1 MGTTVGP
8 AYFMVPVLAGGDRSG
23 SLSNVAGG
31 RSGGGH
37 ALHAGSEG
45 VKVSEQGGLVR
56 LGWSD
61 LEQ

>member
-1 MGTTVGP
+1 
-8 AYFMVPVLAGGDRSG
+8 MVPVLAGGDRSG
-23 SLSNVAGG
+23 SLSNVAGS

-37 ALHAGSEG
+37 TLHAGSEG
-45 VKVSEQGGLVR
+45 VKVSEQGGLIR